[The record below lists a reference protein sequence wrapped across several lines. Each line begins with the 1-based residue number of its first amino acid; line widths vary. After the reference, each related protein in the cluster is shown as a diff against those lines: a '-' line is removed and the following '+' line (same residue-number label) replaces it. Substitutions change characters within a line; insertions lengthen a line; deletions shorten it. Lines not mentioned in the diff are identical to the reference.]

1 MRDYQAEVMDLEREI
16 TELKTAQTKP
26 GNSAFFTG
34 LAVLPGGTWTG
45 AHTWTIQ
52 FEDVGDDTAPIVA
65 TDVNSLI
72 TFTPY
77 DSATNTQNL
86 EWFTDSWQWYLS
98 EQPYIILSSRPIASI
113 TFNG

>member
-1 MRDYQAEVMDLEREI
+1 MRDYQAEIMDLEREI
-16 TELKTAQTKP
+16 AELKTAQTKP

-34 LAVLPGGTWTG
+34 LAFLPAGTWTG

-52 FEDVGDDTAPIVA
+52 FEDVEDDTAPIIA

-72 TFTPY
+72 SFLPY
-77 DSATNTQNL
+77 ASATNTQQL
-86 EWFTDSWQWYLS
+86 EWFSPGSQWFLND
-98 EQPYIILSSRPIASI
+98 QQYIILSSRPIESI